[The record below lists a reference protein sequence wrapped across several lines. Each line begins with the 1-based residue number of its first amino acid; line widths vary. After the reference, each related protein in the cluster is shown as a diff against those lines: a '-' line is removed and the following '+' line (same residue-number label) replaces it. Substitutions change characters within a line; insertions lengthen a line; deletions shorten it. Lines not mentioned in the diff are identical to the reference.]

1 MPIPKPL
8 AAVAAQVDATFAKH
22 KVKLTLGGEP
32 TYLPLK
38 PVGAEWSI
46 TALGP
51 TKLGY
56 GYALADAL
64 IADSLA
70 NAVVIYSPGKLYPG
84 EVNPRWAL
92 NLIWKRD
99 GSPLVPALGAK

>member
-1 MPIPKPL
+1 MPISKAL
-8 AAVAAQVDATFAKH
+8 AAVAAQVDATFARH

-32 TYLPLK
+32 TYVPLD
-38 PVGAEWSI
+38 PIGPEWSI

-56 GYALADAL
+56 AYALANAL
-64 IADSLA
+64 IADTLP
-70 NAVVIYSPGKLYPG
+70 NAVTIYSPGKCYPG

-92 NLIWKRD
+92 NLVWKRD
-99 GSPLVPALGAK
+99 GSP